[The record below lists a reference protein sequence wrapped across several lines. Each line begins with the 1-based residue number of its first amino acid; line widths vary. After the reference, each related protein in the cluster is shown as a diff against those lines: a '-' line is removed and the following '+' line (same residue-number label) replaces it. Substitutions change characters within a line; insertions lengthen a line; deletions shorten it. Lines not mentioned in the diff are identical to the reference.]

1 MSRFFDKFP
10 TISYSLSGKK
20 YPDYQIIRD
29 ILFRT
34 AFVRE
39 ALDKNTAYTE
49 YIIRD
54 GDTPDIL
61 ANKIY
66 GDSEAHWIILYAN
79 EILDAQFDWPMTTG
93 VFNKYI
99 ADKYRSMAEADRL
112 PVEEQDLPP
121 LEDYQ
126 VIAWTQDLTNDES
139 VHHYEK
145 VIRQENLTARITTET
160 RFVINKTRLTDD
172 ALDVPHDYYDDLAE
186 EQDVIPINLS
196 VGGQTIIQTIYRN
209 FVTYYDY
216 EDELNEQKRTIR
228 IPKKEYYT
236 QIVTELNAL
245 TNTSVPTFLR
255 KVS

>member
-1 MSRFFDKFP
+1 MARFFSKFP
-10 TISYSLSGKK
+10 TISYNMSGKK
-20 YPDYQIIRD
+20 YPDYQVVTD

-34 AFVRE
+34 AFIRD
-39 ALDKNTAYTE
+39 ALDKKTAYTE
-49 YIIRD
+49 YVIRD

-79 EILDAQFDWPMTTG
+79 EILDPQYDWPMTTN

-99 ADKYRSMAEADRL
+99 ADKYRSMAEADL
-112 PVEEQDLPP
+112 GPP

-126 VIAWTQDLTNDES
+126 VIAWTQDLTNDAS

-145 VIRQENLTARITTET
+145 VVKNENLTTQETNET
-160 RFVINKTRLTDD
+160 RFVINKTKLTNN
-172 ALDVPHDYYDDLAE
+172 ALDVPHDYYEGPGHVPD
-186 EQDVIPINLS
+186 EQDVTPINLS

-209 FVTYYDY
+209 LVTYYDY
-216 EDELNEQKRTIR
+216 EDELNEQRRNIR
-228 IPKKEYYT
+228 ILKKEYYN
-236 QIVTELNAL
+236 QIITEFNTL
-245 TNTSVPTFLR
+245 TNTSEPIFLR

>member
-1 MSRFFDKFP
+1 MARFFNKFP
-10 TISYSLSGKK
+10 TISYSMSGKK
-20 YPDYQIIRD
+20 YPDYQIVRD

-34 AFVRE
+34 AFIRD
-39 ALDKNTAYTE
+39 ALDKKTAYTE

-79 EILDAQFDWPMTTG
+79 EILDPQFDWPMTTN

-99 ADKYRSMAEADRL
+99 ADKYRTMAEADVGHSL
-112 PVEEQDLPP
+112 QDY
-121 LEDYQ
+121 E
-126 VIAWTQDLTNDES
+126 VISWTQNLTNDKS

-145 VIRQENLTARITTET
+145 VVKQENQTAQVITET
-160 RFVINKTRLTDD
+160 RFIINKSKLTNQEIS
-172 ALDVPHDYYDDLAE
+172 VPFDYYDGLSD
-186 EQDVIPINLS
+186 EQDVTPINLT

-216 EDELNEQKRTIR
+216 EDQLNEKKRTIR
-228 IPKKEYYT
+228 IPKKEYYN
-236 QIVTELNAL
+236 QIVTEFNTL
-245 TNTSVPTFLR
+245 TNNSEPIFLR

>member
-1 MSRFFDKFP
+1 MARFFSKFP
-10 TISYSLSGKK
+10 TISYNMSGKK
-20 YPDYQIIRD
+20 YPDYQVVTD

-34 AFVRE
+34 AFIRD
-39 ALDKNTAYTE
+39 ALDKKTAYTE
-49 YIIRD
+49 YVIRD

-79 EILDAQFDWPMTTG
+79 EILDPQYDWPMTTN

-99 ADKYRSMAEADRL
+99 ADKYRNLAEDDMG
-112 PVEEQDLPP
+112 ET

-126 VIAWTQDLTNDES
+126 VISWTQDLTNDAS

-145 VIRQENLTARITTET
+145 VIKQENLTAQVTTET
-160 RFVINKTRLTDD
+160 RFVINKTKLTNN
-172 ALDVPHDYYDDLAE
+172 ALDVPHDYYEGPGHVPD
-186 EQDVIPINLS
+186 EQDVTPINLS

-209 FVTYYDY
+209 LVTYYDY
-216 EDELNEQKRTIR
+216 EDELNEQRRNIR
-228 IPKKEYYT
+228 ILKKEYYN
-236 QIVTELNAL
+236 QIITEFNTL
-245 TNTSVPTFLR
+245 TNTSEPIFLR

>member
-1 MSRFFDKFP
+1 MARFFDKFP

-20 YPDYQIIRD
+20 YPDYQIITN

-34 AFVRE
+34 AFIRE
-39 ALDKNTAYTE
+39 ALDKKTSYTE

-66 GDSEAHWIILYAN
+66 GDSEAYWIILYAN
-79 EILDAQFDWPMTTG
+79 EIIDPQYDWPMTTT

-99 ADKYRSMAEADRL
+99 ADKYRSMAEDDIG
-112 PVEEQDLPP
+112 PE

-126 VIAWTQDLTNDES
+126 VIAWTQDLTNDAS

-145 VIRQENLTARITTET
+145 VVKNENLTAKETSIT
-160 RFVINKTRLTDD
+160 RFVINKTKLTNNN
-172 ALDVPHDYYDDLAE
+172 LNVPYDYYDGPGSLPAE
-186 EQDVIPINLS
+186 QSYDPININ
-196 VGGQTIIQTIYRN
+196 GETIIQNISSN
-209 FVTYYDY
+209 AVTYYDY
-216 EDELNEQKRTIR
+216 EDELNEQRRTIR
-228 IPKKEYYT
+228 IPKKEYYN
-236 QIVTELNAL
+236 QIITEFNAL
-245 TNTSVPTFLR
+245 TSTSEPIFLR

>member
-20 YPDYQIIRD
+20 YPDYQIVRN

-34 AFVRE
+34 AFIRD
-39 ALDKNTAYTE
+39 ALDKKTAYTE
-49 YIIRD
+49 YVIRD

-79 EILDAQFDWPMTTG
+79 EILDPQFDWPMATG

-99 ADKYRSMAEADRL
+99 ADKYRSMAED
-112 PVEEQDLPP
+112 DLNTT

-145 VIRQENLTARITTET
+145 VIRQENLTARVTTET
-160 RFVINKTRLTDD
+160 RFVINKTKLTNND
-172 ALDVPHDYYDDLAE
+172 LDVPHDYYDDLAE
-186 EQDVIPINLS
+186 EQDVTPINLS
-196 VGGQTIIQTIYRN
+196 VGGQTIIQTTYRN

-245 TNTSVPTFLR
+245 TNTSVPIFLR

>member
-1 MSRFFDKFP
+1 M
-10 TISYSLSGKK
+10 SGKK
-20 YPDYQIIRD
+20 YPDYQIVRD

-34 AFVRE
+34 AFIRD
-39 ALDKNTAYTE
+39 ALDKKTAYTE
-49 YIIRD
+49 YVIRD

-79 EILDAQFDWPMTTG
+79 EILDPQFDWPMTTN

-99 ADKYRSMAEADRL
+99 ADKYRSMAED
-112 PVEEQDLPP
+112 DLNTT

-126 VIAWTQDLTNDES
+126 VIAWTQDLTNDAS

-145 VIRQENLTARITTET
+145 VIKQENQTARVTTET
-160 RFVINKTRLTDD
+160 RFVINKTKLTNN
-172 ALDVPHDYYDDLAE
+172 ALDVPHDYYEGPGAVPD
-186 EQDVIPINLS
+186 EQDVTPINLS
-196 VGGQTIIQTIYRN
+196 VGGQTIIQTTYRN

-228 IPKKEYYT
+228 IPKKEYYN
-236 QIVTELNAL
+236 QIVTEFNAL
-245 TNTSVPTFLR
+245 TNTSEPIFLR

>member
-20 YPDYQIIRD
+20 YPDYQIITN

-34 AFVRE
+34 AFIRE
-39 ALDKNTAYTE
+39 ALDKKTAYTE

-66 GDSEAHWIILYAN
+66 GDSEAYWIILYAN
-79 EILDAQFDWPMTTG
+79 EIIDPQYDWPMTTT

-99 ADKYRSMAEADRL
+99 ADKYRSMAEDDMS
-112 PVEEQDLPP
+112 PG

-126 VIAWTQDLTNDES
+126 VIAWTQNLTNDAS

-145 VIRQENLTARITTET
+145 VVKNENLATQQTSVT
-160 RFVINKTRLTDD
+160 RYVINKTKLTDNN
-172 ALDVPHDYYDDLAE
+172 LDVPYDYYQGPGAVPA
-186 EQDVIPINLS
+186 EQDVTPINLTID
-196 VGGQTIIQTIYRN
+196 GQTVIQTIYRN

-228 IPKKEYYT
+228 IPKKEYYN
-236 QIVTELNAL
+236 QIITEFNAL
-245 TNTSVPTFLR
+245 TSTSEPIFLR

>member
-10 TISYSLSGKK
+10 TISYSFSSKK
-20 YPDYQIIRD
+20 YPDYQIVRD

-34 AFVRE
+34 AFIRD
-39 ALDKNTAYTE
+39 ALDKKTAYTE

-99 ADKYRSMAEADRL
+99 ADKYRSMA
-112 PVEEQDLPP
+112 QDLIE

-126 VIAWTQDLTNDES
+126 VIAWTQDLTNEES

-145 VIRQENLTARITTET
+145 VIKQENLTTQITTET
-160 RFVINKTRLTDD
+160 RFIINKSRLTDN
-172 ALDVPHDYYDDLAE
+172 ALNVPYDYYDGPGHLPAE
-186 EQDVIPINLS
+186 QSYDPININ
-196 VGGQTIIQTIYRN
+196 GETIIQNISSN
-209 FVTYYDY
+209 AVTYYDY

-236 QIVTELNAL
+236 QIVTELNSL
-245 TNTSVPTFLR
+245 TNTSVPIFLR

>member
-1 MSRFFDKFP
+1 M
-10 TISYSLSGKK
+10 SGKK
-20 YPDYQIIRD
+20 YPDYQIVRD

-34 AFVRE
+34 SFIRD
-39 ALDKNTAYTE
+39 ALDKKTAYTE

-79 EILDAQFDWPMTTG
+79 EILDPQFDWPMTTT

-99 ADKYRSMAEADRL
+99 ADKYRSMAED
-112 PVEEQDLPP
+112 DLNTT

-126 VIAWTQDLTNDES
+126 VIAWTQDLTNDAS

-145 VIRQENLTARITTET
+145 VIKQENLTARVTTEK
-160 RFVINKTRLTDD
+160 RFVINKTKLTNN
-172 ALDVPHDYYDDLAE
+172 ALDVPHDYYEGPGHVPD
-186 EQDVIPINLS
+186 EQDVTPINLS

-216 EDELNEQKRTIR
+216 EDDLNEQKRTIR
-228 IPKKEYYT
+228 IPKKEYYN
-236 QIVTELNAL
+236 QIVTEFNAL
-245 TNTSVPTFLR
+245 TNTSEPIFLR

>member
-1 MSRFFDKFP
+1 MARFFDKFP
-10 TISYSLSGKK
+10 AISYSMSGKK
-20 YPDYQIIRD
+20 YPDYQIVRD

-34 AFVRE
+34 AFIRD
-39 ALDKNTAYTE
+39 ALDKKTAYTE
-49 YIIRD
+49 YVIRD

-79 EILDAQFDWPMTTG
+79 EILDPQFDWPMTTN

-99 ADKYRSMAEADRL
+99 ADKYRSMAED
-112 PVEEQDLPP
+112 DLNTT

-126 VIAWTQDLTNDES
+126 VIAWTQDLTNDAS

-145 VIRQENLTARITTET
+145 VIKQENLTARVTTEK
-160 RFVINKTRLTDD
+160 RFVINKTKLTNN
-172 ALDVPHDYYDDLAE
+172 ALDVPHDYYEGPGHVPD
-186 EQDVIPINLS
+186 EQDVTPINLS

-216 EDELNEQKRTIR
+216 EDDLNEQKRTIR
-228 IPKKEYYT
+228 IPKKEYYN
-236 QIVTELNAL
+236 QIVTEFNAL
-245 TNTSVPTFLR
+245 TNTSEPIFLR

>member
-1 MSRFFDKFP
+1 M
-10 TISYSLSGKK
+10 SGKK
-20 YPDYQIIRD
+20 YPDYQIVRD

-34 AFVRE
+34 AFIRD
-39 ALDKNTAYTE
+39 ALDKKTAYTE

-79 EILDAQFDWPMTTG
+79 EILDPQFDWPMTTT

-99 ADKYRSMAEADRL
+99 ADKYRSMAED
-112 PVEEQDLPP
+112 DLNTT

-126 VIAWTQDLTNDES
+126 VIAWTQDLTNDAS

-145 VIRQENLTARITTET
+145 VIKQENLTARVTTEK
-160 RFVINKTRLTDD
+160 RFVINKTKLTNND
-172 ALDVPHDYYDDLAE
+172 LDVPHDYYEGPGHVPD
-186 EQDVIPINLS
+186 EQDVTPINLS

-216 EDELNEQKRTIR
+216 EDDLNEQKRTIR
-228 IPKKEYYT
+228 IPKKEYYN
-236 QIVTELNAL
+236 QIVTEFNAL
-245 TNTSVPTFLR
+245 TNTSEPIFLR

>member
-1 MSRFFDKFP
+1 M
-10 TISYSLSGKK
+10 SGKK
-20 YPDYQIIRD
+20 YPDYQIVRD

-34 AFVRE
+34 AFIRD
-39 ALDKNTAYTE
+39 ALDKKTAYTE
-49 YIIRD
+49 YVIRD

-79 EILDAQFDWPMTTG
+79 EILDPQFDWPMTTT

-99 ADKYRSMAEADRL
+99 ADKYRSMAED
-112 PVEEQDLPP
+112 DLNTT

-126 VIAWTQDLTNDES
+126 VIAWTQDLTNDAS

-145 VIRQENLTARITTET
+145 VIKQENLTARVTTET
-160 RFVINKTRLTDD
+160 RFVINKTKLTNN
-172 ALDVPHDYYDDLAE
+172 ALDVPHDYYEGPGHVAD
-186 EQDVIPINLS
+186 EQDVTPINLS

-228 IPKKEYYT
+228 IPKKEYYN
-236 QIVTELNAL
+236 QIVTEFNAL
-245 TNTSVPTFLR
+245 TNTSEPIFLR

>member
-1 MSRFFDKFP
+1 MARFFDKFP
-10 TISYSLSGKK
+10 AISYSMSGKK
-20 YPDYQIIRD
+20 YPDYQIVRD

-34 AFVRE
+34 AFIRD
-39 ALDKNTAYTE
+39 ALDKKTAYTE
-49 YIIRD
+49 YVIRD

-79 EILDAQFDWPMTTG
+79 EILDPQFDWPMTTN

-99 ADKYRSMAEADRL
+99 ADKYRSMAED
-112 PVEEQDLPP
+112 DLNTT

-126 VIAWTQDLTNDES
+126 VIAWTQDLTNDAS

-145 VIRQENLTARITTET
+145 IIKQVNQTAQVTTET
-160 RFVINKTRLTDD
+160 RFVINKTKLTNNT
-172 ALDVPHDYYDDLAE
+172 LDVPHDYYDDLAD
-186 EQDVIPINLS
+186 EQDVTPINLS
-196 VGGQTIIQTIYRN
+196 VGGQTIIQTTYRN

-216 EDELNEQKRTIR
+216 EDELNEKKRTIR
-228 IPKKEYYT
+228 IPKKEYYN
-236 QIVTELNAL
+236 QIVTEFNAL
-245 TNTSVPTFLR
+245 TNTSEPIFLR